1 MNQVPAWWNKRSTS
15 DTSDFLSG
23 IGSALPPHLS
33 IGMNR
38 FTLVD
43 SAGNERPPVM
53 SIDVCIIAAN
63 PYKSQIYYDP
73 NTPFDPSGATNSPPL
88 CWSDNGTGP
97 SRNAAQPQSQTCVSC
112 AKYVW
117 GSAQSRMTGRGI
129 PACQQSKKVAFLV
142 PSDADDIL
150 YMFKVPP
157 ASLKNLTAYVKTLE
171 GNKVGGRSVSPAD
184 VVTRLEF
191 ASQGV
196 IKFTPVGLIDEDMFN
211 RSERYYTQQ
220 DVIAQITGRDDI
232 ARDPSLPITAVQEP
246 PQPTIRQQ
254 AMQTVQPK
262 PNLSFMPVGE
272 TVAPKRGR
280 PPGKKVEDKAT
291 EVVDLPKFLD
301 RSKDVPKNESGP
313 KEVGPGMVSAPAPS
327 DEISKALNAAFNLP
341 GV

>member
-1 MNQVPAWWNKRSTS
+1 MNQVPAWWNKRTN
-15 DTSDFLSG
+15 DANDFLSG
-23 IGSALPPHLS
+23 IGASLPPHLS

-43 SAGNERPPVM
+43 NAGNERPPAM

-63 PYKSQIYYDP
+63 NNASRIYYDP

-97 SRNAAQPQSQTCVSC
+97 SRNAAQPQSQTCAACPKSI
-112 AKYVW
+112 W
-117 GSAQSRMTGRGI
+117 GSAQSRMTGKGI

-150 YMFKVPP
+150 YMFKIPP
-157 ASLKNLTAYVKTLE
+157 ASLKNLAAYVKTLA
-171 GNKVGGRSVSPAD
+171 GNKVGGRSVSPSD

-191 ASQGV
+191 ESQGV

-220 DVIAQITGRDDI
+220 DVIAQITGRDDV
-232 ARDPSLPITAVQEP
+232 ARDPSLPITHVQEP
-246 PQPTIRQQ
+246 RQQ
-254 AMQTVQPK
+254 VMQTVQPK
-262 PNLSFMPVGE
+262 PNLAFMPPGE
-272 TVAPKRGR
+272 TIAPKRGR
-280 PPGKKVEDKAT
+280 PPGKKVEEKPSAPL
-291 EVVDLPKFLD
+291 DLPQFLD
-301 RSKDVPKNESGP
+301 RSKDVLKNESGS
-313 KEVGPGMVSAPAPS
+313 KEVGPGMVRAPAPS

>member
-1 MNQVPAWWNKRSTS
+1 MNQVPAWWNKRTT
-15 DTSDFLSG
+15 DTNDFLSG
-23 IGSALPPHLS
+23 IGTSLPPHLS

-43 SAGNERPPVM
+43 NAGNERPPAM

-63 PYKSQIYYDP
+63 NNASRVYYDP

-97 SRNAAQPQSQTCVSC
+97 SRNAAQPQSPTCAACPKSI
-112 AKYVW
+112 W
-117 GSAQSRMTGRGI
+117 GSAQSRMTGKGI

-150 YMFKVPP
+150 YMFKIPP
-157 ASLKNLTAYVKTLE
+157 ASLKNLAAYVKTLA
-171 GNKVGGRSVSPAD
+171 GNKVGGRSVAPSD

-191 ASQGV
+191 ESQGV

-220 DVIAQITGRDDI
+220 DVIAQITGRDDV
-232 ARDPSLPITAVQEP
+232 ARDPSLPITAIQEP

>member
-1 MNQVPAWWNKRSTS
+1 MLRLMGRASPPLQHRLEPVFAKSSRRSRYPTVTLGWTSSLMDVVKGSLLTTSAKTLSANTWNNSTHNLPGWRWCLSTKCSSTHQGANDMNQVPAWWNKRSTS

-117 GSAQSRMTGRGI
+117 GSAQSRMTGRDI

-220 DVIAQITGRDDI
+220 DVIAQITGRDDV
-232 ARDPSLPITAVQEP
+232 ARDPSLPITAIQEP
-246 PQPTIRQQ
+246 PQTTIRQ
-254 AMQTVQPK
+254 K
-262 PNLSFMPVGE
+262 P
-272 TVAPKRGR
+272 
-280 PPGKKVEDKAT
+280 
-291 EVVDLPKFLD
+291 
-301 RSKDVPKNESGP
+301 
-313 KEVGPGMVSAPAPS
+313 
-327 DEISKALNAAFNLP
+327 
-341 GV
+341 